1 MQPAQITDSVR
12 NSVLRTFVE
21 LGIDADLPLRE
32 TILIRDGHYCGRRF
46 ESGDL
51 TALWLLDDRKIDIS
65 RADGTVVQTILV
77 AESKYS
83 STRAAA

>member
-21 LGIDADLPLRE
+21 LGIDTDLPLRE
-32 TILIRDGHYCGRRF
+32 TILICDGHYCGRRF

-51 TALWLLDDRKIDIS
+51 TALWLLDDHKIDIS